1 MVRIFDKSK
10 LKTDCEKCDALCCVA
25 TKFKTANYDKPPR
38 TACKHLDQAQ
48 NRCPIFDRLEE
59 EGFTFCR
66 DFDCYGSGH
75 AVTELFKELGKNW
88 MSHPDI
94 AEIEFHCF
102 SIVYFELVKYL
113 HPDRAIEIDVP
124 EHIIE
129 ELKPFT
135 EQALDLLA
143 AAADPFADK

>member
-10 LKTDCEKCDALCCVA
+10 LKPDCENCDALCCVA
-25 TKFKTANYDKPPR
+25 TTFKTPNYDKPPR
-38 TACKHLDQAQ
+38 IACKHLDQVQ

-66 DFDCYGSGH
+66 DFDCYGGGP
-75 AVTELFKELGKNW
+75 AVTALFKELGKNW
-88 MSHPDI
+88 MNAPEI
-94 AEIEFHCF
+94 AEVQYHTF
-102 SIVYFELVKYL
+102 SIVYFQLVKYL

-124 EHIIE
+124 DAIIE

-135 EQALDLLA
+135 EQALDKLA
-143 AAADPFADK
+143 ATADPFEQ